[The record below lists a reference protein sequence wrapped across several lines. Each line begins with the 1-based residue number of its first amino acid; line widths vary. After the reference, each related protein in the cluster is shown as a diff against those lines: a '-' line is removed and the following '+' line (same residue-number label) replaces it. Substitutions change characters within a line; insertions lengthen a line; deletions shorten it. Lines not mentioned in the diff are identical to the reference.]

1 MTSDNTGYY
10 QGTTTVP
17 NGWSAQ
23 PYNAPHICPG
33 CGRCKD
39 CGRPYETQPYNPWPG
54 YPNPYIGDPLP
65 NPWGGTYWGPN
76 TIGGISGTDNIG
88 GLTSSA
94 GPHNHQVWM

>member
-1 MTSDNTGYY
+1 MVDANSNGNTAQNLQVGQQQY
-10 QGTTTVP
+10 QGEQHVCP
-17 NGWSAQ
+17 N
-23 PYNAPHICPG
+23 
-33 CGRCKD
+33 CGRCPC
-39 CGRPYETQPYNPWPG
+39 CGRGGYQFQPWPG